1 MKIKKWLCLCILCIL
16 LISCG
21 KTELK
26 APFPTKTNQNLQY
39 FGYTLIDVGWDD
51 PSDSENKTN
60 YIDEVHTFSNVAD
73 ILVVD
78 PSESIVERM
87 NVFHQKGV
95 KAMLHLSELFFEQ
108 KSTGGNKSG
117 YIYGLRSDY
126 QERWDTFMAV
136 NNLSVNHPMVS
147 CFYIGEEPSWNGIPE
162 NEFEL
167 ACNYA
172 KSTVPEVPIFSVEA
186 YLDMENMHA
195 PNSVDWIGFDHY
207 FLKHPSE
214 DSDFIN
220 EFNIMKSKM
229 KNHQKIFLV
238 MDAHWI
244 KILHGSSGISK
255 GDMDFIARDY
265 YNMANADT
273 TIIGIIGYFWPSG
286 FDVKKSVGTRHLPNN
301 VLDEHKRI
309 GKSITGK

>member
-1 MKIKKWLCLCILCIL
+1 MNKKNVL
-16 LISCG
+16 LIGLLGALFFSCG
-21 KTELK
+21 KSELK
-26 APFPTKTNQNLQY
+26 APFPIKTNQNLNH

-51 PSDSENKTN
+51 PSDDEAKTN
-60 YIDEVHTFSNVAD
+60 YIDEVHSFSNIAD
-73 ILVVD
+73 ILVTD
-78 PSESIVERM
+78 PTDNIVGRM
-87 NVFHQKGV
+87 STFNQHGV
-95 KAMLHLSELFFEQ
+95 KAILHLSEIFFEL
-108 KSTGGNKSG
+108 KSDGGDKSG
-117 YIYGLRSDY
+117 FIYGLRSDFK
-126 QERWDTFMAV
+126 QRWDTFMTV
-136 NNLSVNHPMVS
+136 NNLSVNHPLVS

-172 KSTVPEVPIFSVEA
+172 KLTAPEIPIFNVEA
-186 YLDMENMHA
+186 FLDIDNLYT

-207 FLKHPSE
+207 FLKEPST
-214 DSDFIN
+214 DVDFLN
-220 EFNIMKSKM
+220 EFNTMKSKM
-229 KNHQKIFLV
+229 KSHQKIFLV

-265 YNMANADT
+265 YKIANSDT
-273 TIIGIIGYFWPSG
+273 SIIGIIGYFWPSG
-286 FDVKKSVGTRHLPNN
+286 FDVKKSIGTRHLPSN